1 MLRNVQPRLPHAL
14 GPPEAAGGTSQRLE
28 VHLLLCGGHH
38 GGEEGWEGTAQSSAF
53 VQGDGADEKGYKG
66 EGLKEGGGG
75 NN

>member
-1 MLRNVQPRLPHAL
+1 
-14 GPPEAAGGTSQRLE
+14 
-28 VHLLLCGGHH
+28 
-38 GGEEGWEGTAQSSAF
+38 